1 MTELPA
7 KEISTTQSCVSCG
20 TPLVGKFCHVCGEK
34 VFDAHDHSSRHFT
47 EELLHTVTHFDSKFL
62 KTLRLLFFNPGTL
75 TNAYLAGRKKLFTKP
90 LALFVVSNVIFFL
103 LQPLVNINSFN
114 STLRMQTALLALHGE
129 WGNRLV
135 EQEIAEREISFEV
148 YERLYN
154 AKSEQWAKS
163 LIIVQIPLL
172 ALLSSILYLKQRR
185 FFFDH
190 LIFATHFYSFI
201 LWVNIALTLGI
212 YCYRKLGGQVYNLEV
227 PLFLLTGIYFMV
239 AAREVY
245 RPSRTLAVISGA
257 LLTGCFA
264 LTLVMYRALLFFA
277 TYISL

>member
-20 TPLVGKFCHVCGEK
+20 TPLAGKFCHVCGEK
-34 VFDAHDHSSRHFT
+34 AFDAHDHSLRHFA
-47 EELLHTVTHFDSKFL
+47 EELLHTLTHFDSKFL
-62 KTLRLLFFNPGTL
+62 KSLQHLFFKPGTL
-75 TNAYLAGRKKLFTKP
+75 TNTYLAGRKKLFTKP
-90 LALFVVSNVIFFL
+90 LALFVVSNVLFFL

-114 STLRMQTALLALHGE
+114 STLRMQTALHGK
-129 WGNRLV
+129 WVNVLV

-148 YERLYN
+148 YEKLYD

-190 LIFATHFYSFI
+190 LIFATHFYSFM
-201 LWVNIALTLGI
+201 LWVNIAFTLGI

-227 PLFLLTGIYFMV
+227 PLFMLTGIYFMV

-245 RPSRTLAVISGA
+245 RPSRTLAVINGV

-264 LTLVMYRALLFFA
+264 LTLVAYRVLLFFA

>member
-1 MTELPA
+1 M
-7 KEISTTQSCVSCG
+7 
-20 TPLVGKFCHVCGEK
+20 
-34 VFDAHDHSSRHFT
+34 
-47 EELLHTVTHFDSKFL
+47 LHTVTHFDSKFL

-212 YCYRKLGGQVYNLEV
+212 YCYRKLGG
-227 PLFLLTGIYFMV
+227 
-239 AAREVY
+239 
-245 RPSRTLAVISGA
+245 
-257 LLTGCFA
+257 
-264 LTLVMYRALLFFA
+264 
-277 TYISL
+277 